1 MAFVNKTMLHIDHS
15 ELHSL
20 QQETSWEALPEE
32 ARTLSIAA
40 AFSLLRH
47 FERAQDRGEKV
58 FFPDM
63 YTPVG
68 VDLGFNMTQRFI
80 AVGDNV
86 LFREALN
93 KLIAALVNA
102 DYLEVS
108 LSQLHPGNLHYTLS
122 EAGRELLG
130 TPKEQQAQALLPV
143 LPLQSGVYLHYLK
156 QFYPVLLSHITVRE
170 LLPIV
175 LSVTPSY
182 PAAAPVKIRELVL
195 RECGFV
201 QGWYG
206 LSYLEQRIVEP
217 VIAQALSLLTREGY
231 LRTKTIH
238 EHTDSPLTLYSLSP
252 SAKELVA
259 RHEET
264 GVPASELSS
273 VLALVK
279 DEGTSITAEDIAA
292 TDALL
297 THMGVL
303 LLDTLNDHGADVE
316 LSLPSLEQ
324 VFDRDERI
332 QQASSNPYFVQIDA
346 QDYLYDVLTAHHYLS
361 ERETVYS
368 LGSAFAPALAQMVEP
383 SVQKLVAS
391 ALLDPA
397 AVDSL
402 PYPHQ
407 LLYPILKLVEENPR
421 ISYYDIYDELKL
433 ALDIP
438 YLQGEIAPHR
448 YKLTPRLRNRYSVA
462 MHVLKGERYLNALRE
477 GTGRTSRKNPERYEL
492 SEAGKELLKRF
503 PEGAP
508 EAVTA
513 RMAPLPPQSLKHKL
527 PQDIAAE
534 LQAREEALQAA
545 KEARAT
551 ERQARLAAREGA
563 SREPLAPVPGASPA
577 LLARPAGSPVAA
589 PTQATTAQA
598 PAEVPAAP
606 VAAATAQPAVPA
618 PAVSAPA
625 VSTPAAAPAQP
636 VVSAPAVSAAE
647 SSTALQV
654 AAAQVREA
662 LKRYRQVFRRE
673 ALAPAL
679 AQVSEERFRSIGFD
693 LFLMRG
699 YTVEALDAQGV
710 DGVATPATG
719 EKERAFYVRT
729 LRPVAGG
736 VLSASVQPQDI
747 TAFFLAIHARG
758 GQLGT
763 FITNAPFSD
772 EAYDEF
778 IRCSTK
784 YPNILVDLVSGDEL
798 QDRLIAHR
806 LGVVESANGLLELN
820 GEYFAG

>member
-32 ARTLSIAA
+32 ARTLSVAA

-143 LPLQSGVYLHYLK
+143 LPLLSGVYLYYLK
-156 QFYPVLLSHITVRE
+156 QFYPVLLSHITVHE

-175 LSVTPSY
+175 LSVTPAY

-252 SAKELVA
+252 SAKELVT

-279 DEGTSITAEDIAA
+279 DEGTSITAEDISA

-303 LLDTLNDHGADVE
+303 LLNTLNDHGADVE

-332 QQASSNPYFVQIDA
+332 QQASSNPYFAQIDA
-346 QDYLYDVLTAHHYLS
+346 QDYIYDVLIAHHYLS

-368 LGSAFAPALAQMVEP
+368 LGSALAPALAQMAEP
-383 SVQKLVAS
+383 SIQKLVAS

-397 AVDSL
+397 AVDAL

-407 LLYPILKLVEENPR
+407 LLHPILKLVEESPR

-438 YLQGEIAPHR
+438 YLQGEVAPHR

-545 KEARAT
+545 KEARAA

-589 PTQATTAQA
+589 SAQV
-598 PAEVPAAP
+598 PVEVPVAP
-606 VAAATAQPAVPA
+606 VAAAPIAT
-618 PAVSAPA
+618 
-625 VSTPAAAPAQP
+625 APAQP
-636 VVSAPAVSAAE
+636 VVSAPAVSTAE
-647 SSTALQV
+647 PSTALQV

-679 AQVSEERFRSIGFD
+679 AQVSEERFRRIGFD

-699 YTVEALDAQGV
+699 YTVEALEAQGV

-729 LRPVAGG
+729 LRPAANG

-806 LGVVESANGLLELN
+806 LGVVEGANGLLELN
-820 GEYFAG
+820 GEYFAS

>member
-32 ARTLSIAA
+32 ARALSVAA

-108 LSQLHPGNLHYTLS
+108 LSQLHPGNLHYALS

-143 LPLQSGVYLHYLK
+143 LPLLSGVYLYYLK

-175 LSVTPSY
+175 LSVTPAY

-252 SAKELVA
+252 SAKELVT

-346 QDYLYDVLTAHHYLS
+346 QDYLYDVLIAHHYLS

-368 LGSAFAPALAQMVEP
+368 LGPAFAPALAQMVEP

-397 AVDSL
+397 AVDAL

-407 LLYPILKLVEENPR
+407 LLHPILKIVEENPR

-438 YLQGEIAPHR
+438 YLQGEVAPHR

-545 KEARAT
+545 KEARAA

-589 PTQATTAQA
+589 VAQA
-598 PAEVPAAP
+598 PAEVPAAAP
-606 VAAATAQPAVPA
+606 VTSAASVVEPVA
-618 PAVSAPA
+618 PAVSAP
-625 VSTPAAAPAQP
+625 VVAPAQP
-636 VVSAPAVSAAE
+636 AVAVPVPASADP
-647 SSTALQV
+647 STALQV

-699 YTVEALDAQGV
+699 YTVEALEAQGV

-806 LGVVESANGLLELN
+806 LGVVEGTNGLLELN
-820 GEYFAG
+820 GEYFAS

>member
-32 ARTLSIAA
+32 ARTLSVAA

-143 LPLQSGVYLHYLK
+143 LPLLSGVYLYYLK

-175 LSVTPSY
+175 LSVTPAY

-252 SAKELVA
+252 SAKELVT

-273 VLALVK
+273 VLASVK
-279 DEGTSITAEDIAA
+279 DEGTSITAEDISA

-346 QDYLYDVLTAHHYLS
+346 QDYLYDVLIAHHYLS

-368 LGSAFAPALAQMVEP
+368 LGSAFAPALAQMAEP
-383 SVQKLVAS
+383 SIQKLVAS

-397 AVDSL
+397 AVDAL

-407 LLYPILKLVEENPR
+407 LLHPILKLVEESPR

-438 YLQGEIAPHR
+438 YLQGEVAPHR

-545 KEARAT
+545 KEARAA

-589 PTQATTAQA
+589 SAQV
-598 PAEVPAAP
+598 PVEVPVAP
-606 VAAATAQPAVPA
+606 VAAAPIAT
-618 PAVSAPA
+618 
-625 VSTPAAAPAQP
+625 APAQP
-636 VVSAPAVSAAE
+636 VISAPAVSAAE
-647 SSTALQV
+647 PSAALQV

-679 AQVSEERFRSIGFD
+679 AQVSEERFRRIGFD

-699 YTVEALDAQGV
+699 YTVEALEAQGV

-806 LGVVESANGLLELN
+806 LGVVEGTNGLLELN
-820 GEYFAG
+820 GEYFAS

>member
-20 QQETSWEALPEE
+20 QQEISWEALPEE
-32 ARTLSIAA
+32 ARALSVAA

-108 LSQLHPGNLHYTLS
+108 LSQLHPGNLHYALS

-143 LPLQSGVYLHYLK
+143 LPLLSGVYLYYLK

-175 LSVTPSY
+175 LSVTPAY

-252 SAKELVA
+252 SAKELVT

-273 VLALVK
+273 VLASVK
-279 DEGTSITAEDIAA
+279 DEGTSITAEDISA

-303 LLDTLNDHGADVE
+303 LLNTLNDHGADVE

-332 QQASSNPYFVQIDA
+332 QQASSNPYFAQIDA
-346 QDYLYDVLTAHHYLS
+346 QDYIYDVLIAHHYLS

-368 LGSAFAPALAQMVEP
+368 LGSALAPALAQMAEP
-383 SVQKLVAS
+383 SIQKLVAS

-397 AVDSL
+397 AVDAL

-407 LLYPILKLVEENPR
+407 LLHPILKLVEESPR

-438 YLQGEIAPHR
+438 YLQGEVAPHR

-545 KEARAT
+545 KEARAA

-589 PTQATTAQA
+589 SAQV
-598 PAEVPAAP
+598 PVEVPVAP
-606 VAAATAQPAVPA
+606 VAAAPIAT
-618 PAVSAPA
+618 
-625 VSTPAAAPAQP
+625 APAQP
-636 VVSAPAVSAAE
+636 VVSAPAVSTAE
-647 SSTALQV
+647 PSAALQV

-679 AQVSEERFRSIGFD
+679 AQVSEERFRRIGFD

-699 YTVEALDAQGV
+699 YTVEALEAQGV

-719 EKERAFYVRT
+719 EKERAFYVRA

-736 VLSASVQPQDI
+736 VLFASVQPQDI

-806 LGVVESANGLLELN
+806 LGVVEGANGLLELN

>member
-1 MAFVNKTMLHIDHS
+1 
-15 ELHSL
+15 
-20 QQETSWEALPEE
+20 
-32 ARTLSIAA
+32 
-40 AFSLLRH
+40 
-47 FERAQDRGEKV
+47 
-58 FFPDM
+58 M

-80 AVGDNV
+80 AVDDNV

-102 DYLEVS
+102 NYLEVS
-108 LSQLHPGNLHYTLS
+108 LSQLHPGNLHYSLS
-122 EAGRELLG
+122 KAGRELLG

-143 LPLQSGVYLHYLK
+143 LPLLSGVHLFYLK

-206 LSYLEQRIVEP
+206 LSYLEQRIIEP
-217 VIAQALSLLTREGY
+217 VIAKALSLLTREGY

-259 RHEET
+259 RYEET

-279 DEGTSITAEDIAA
+279 DEGASITAEDIAA

-332 QQASSNPYFVQIDA
+332 QQESSNPYFVQIDA
-346 QDYLYDVLTAHHYLS
+346 QDYLYDVLIAHHYLS
-361 ERETVYS
+361 EGETVYS

-397 AVDSL
+397 AVDAL

-407 LLYPILKLVEENPR
+407 LLHPILKLVEENPR
-421 ISYYDIYDELKL
+421 ISYYNIYDELKL

-438 YLQGEIAPHR
+438 YLQGEVAPHR

-492 SEAGKELLKRF
+492 SDAGKELLKRF

-545 KEARAT
+545 KEARAA

-563 SREPLAPVPGASPA
+563 SREQLAPVPGASPA

-589 PTQATTAQA
+589 TAQG
-598 PAEVPAAP
+598 PAEVPAGP
-606 VAAATAQPAVPA
+606 VAEATAQSAVPT
-618 PAVSAPA
+618 PAVSATEP
-625 VSTPAAAPAQP
+625 
-636 VVSAPAVSAAE
+636 
-647 SSTALQV
+647 STALQV

-699 YTVEALDAQGV
+699 YTVEALEAQGV
-710 DGVATPATG
+710 DGVAIPATG

-729 LRPVAGG
+729 LRPVAGS

-806 LGVVESANGLLELN
+806 LGVVEGTNGLLELN
-820 GEYFAG
+820 GEYFAI

>member
-20 QQETSWEALPEE
+20 QQETSWETLPEE
-32 ARTLSIAA
+32 ARTLSVAA

-143 LPLQSGVYLHYLK
+143 LPLLSGVYLYYLK

-175 LSVTPSY
+175 LSVTPAY

-231 LRTKTIH
+231 LRAKTIH

-279 DEGTSITAEDIAA
+279 DEGASITAEDIAA

-303 LLDTLNDHGADVE
+303 LLNTLNDHGADVE

-324 VFDRDERI
+324 VFDRDDRI
-332 QQASSNPYFVQIDA
+332 QQASSNPYFAQIDA
-346 QDYLYDVLTAHHYLS
+346 QDYIYDVLIAHHYLS

-368 LGSAFAPALAQMVEP
+368 LGSALAPALAQMAEP
-383 SVQKLVAS
+383 SIQKLVAS

-397 AVDSL
+397 AVDAL

-407 LLYPILKLVEENPR
+407 LLHPILKLVEESPR

-438 YLQGEIAPHR
+438 YLQGEVAPHR

-545 KEARAT
+545 KEARAA

-589 PTQATTAQA
+589 SAQV
-598 PAEVPAAP
+598 PVEVPVAP
-606 VAAATAQPAVPA
+606 VAAAPIAT
-618 PAVSAPA
+618 
-625 VSTPAAAPAQP
+625 APAQP
-636 VVSAPAVSAAE
+636 VVSAPAVSTAE
-647 SSTALQV
+647 PSTALQV

-679 AQVSEERFRSIGFD
+679 AQVSEERFRRIGFD

-699 YTVEALDAQGV
+699 YTVEALEAQGV

-729 LRPVAGG
+729 LRPAANG

-806 LGVVESANGLLELN
+806 LGVVEGANGLLELN
-820 GEYFAG
+820 GEYFAS

>member
-32 ARTLSIAA
+32 ARALSVAA

-143 LPLQSGVYLHYLK
+143 LPLLSGVYLYYLK

-175 LSVTPSY
+175 LSVTPAY

-206 LSYLEQRIVEP
+206 LSYLEQRIIEP

-252 SAKELVA
+252 SAKELVT

-273 VLALVK
+273 VLASVK
-279 DEGTSITAEDIAA
+279 DEGTSITAEDISA

-303 LLDTLNDHGADVE
+303 LLNTLNDHGADVE

-332 QQASSNPYFVQIDA
+332 QQASSNPYFAQIDA
-346 QDYLYDVLTAHHYLS
+346 QDYIYDVLIAHHYLS

-368 LGSAFAPALAQMVEP
+368 LGSALAPALAQMAEP
-383 SVQKLVAS
+383 SIQKLVAS

-397 AVDSL
+397 AVDAL

-407 LLYPILKLVEENPR
+407 LLHPILKLVEESPR

-438 YLQGEIAPHR
+438 YLQGEVAPHR

-545 KEARAT
+545 KEARAA

-563 SREPLAPVPGASPA
+563 SRESLAPVPGASPA

-589 PTQATTAQA
+589 SAQV
-598 PAEVPAAP
+598 PVEVPVAP
-606 VAAATAQPAVPA
+606 VAAAPIATAPAQPAVSTAEP
-618 PAVSAPA
+618 SA
-625 VSTPAAAPAQP
+625 
-636 VVSAPAVSAAE
+636 
-647 SSTALQV
+647 ALQV

-679 AQVSEERFRSIGFD
+679 AQVSEERFRRIGFD

-699 YTVEALDAQGV
+699 YTVEALEAQGV

-719 EKERAFYVRT
+719 EKERAFYVRA
-729 LRPVAGG
+729 LRPAANG

-758 GQLGT
+758 GQLGS

-806 LGVVESANGLLELN
+806 LGVVEGANGLLELN

>member
-20 QQETSWEALPEE
+20 QQEISWEALPEE
-32 ARTLSIAA
+32 ARALSVAA

-108 LSQLHPGNLHYTLS
+108 LSQLHPGNLHYALS

-143 LPLQSGVYLHYLK
+143 LPLLSGVYLYYLK
-156 QFYPVLLSHITVRE
+156 QFYPVLLSHITVHE

-175 LSVTPSY
+175 LSVTPAY

-252 SAKELVA
+252 SAKELVT

-279 DEGTSITAEDIAA
+279 DEGTSITAEDISA

-303 LLDTLNDHGADVE
+303 LLNTLNDHGADVE

-324 VFDRDERI
+324 VFDRDDRI
-332 QQASSNPYFVQIDA
+332 QQASSNPYFAQIDA
-346 QDYLYDVLTAHHYLS
+346 QDYIYDVLIAHHYLS

-368 LGSAFAPALAQMVEP
+368 LGSALAPALAQMAEP
-383 SVQKLVAS
+383 SIQKLVAS

-397 AVDSL
+397 AVDAL

-407 LLYPILKLVEENPR
+407 LLHPILKLVEESPR

-438 YLQGEIAPHR
+438 YLQGEVAPHR

-545 KEARAT
+545 KEARAA

-589 PTQATTAQA
+589 SAQV
-598 PAEVPAAP
+598 PVEVPVAP
-606 VAAATAQPAVPA
+606 VAAAPIAT
-618 PAVSAPA
+618 
-625 VSTPAAAPAQP
+625 APAQP
-636 VVSAPAVSAAE
+636 VVSAPAVSTAE
-647 SSTALQV
+647 PSTALQV

-679 AQVSEERFRSIGFD
+679 AQVSEERFRRIGFD

-699 YTVEALDAQGV
+699 YTVEALEAQGV

-729 LRPVAGG
+729 LRPAANG

-806 LGVVESANGLLELN
+806 LGVVQSANGLLGLN
-820 GEYFAG
+820 GEYFTG

>member
-32 ARTLSIAA
+32 ARTLSVAA

-93 KLIAALVNA
+93 KLITALVNA

-143 LPLQSGVYLHYLK
+143 LPLLSGVYLYYLK

-206 LSYLEQRIVEP
+206 LSYLEQRIIEP

-252 SAKELVA
+252 SAKDLVE
-259 RHEET
+259 RYEET

-279 DEGTSITAEDIAA
+279 DEGASITAEDIAA

-368 LGSAFAPALAQMVEP
+368 LGPAFAPALAQMAEP

-421 ISYYDIYDELKL
+421 ISYYDIYDELKI

-438 YLQGEIAPHR
+438 YLQGEVAPHR

-545 KEARAT
+545 KEARAA

-589 PTQATTAQA
+589 SAQV
-598 PAEVPAAP
+598 PVEVPVAP
-606 VAAATAQPAVPA
+606 VAAAPIAT
-618 PAVSAPA
+618 
-625 VSTPAAAPAQP
+625 APAQP
-636 VVSAPAVSAAE
+636 VVSAPAVSTAE
-647 SSTALQV
+647 PSTALQV

-806 LGVVESANGLLELN
+806 LGVVEGANGLLELN

>member
-32 ARTLSIAA
+32 ARALSVAA

-80 AVGDNV
+80 AVDDNV

-102 DYLEVS
+102 NYLEVS
-108 LSQLHPGNLHYTLS
+108 LSQLHPGNLHYSLS
-122 EAGRELLG
+122 KAGRELLG

-143 LPLQSGVYLHYLK
+143 LPLLSGVHLFYLE

-206 LSYLEQRIVEP
+206 LSYLEQRIIEP
-217 VIAQALSLLTREGY
+217 VIAKALSLLTREGY

-259 RHEET
+259 RYEET

-279 DEGTSITAEDIAA
+279 DEGASITAEDIAA

-332 QQASSNPYFVQIDA
+332 QQESSNPYFVQIDA
-346 QDYLYDVLTAHHYLS
+346 QDYLYDVLIAHHYLS
-361 ERETVYS
+361 EGETVYS

-397 AVDSL
+397 AVDAL

-407 LLYPILKLVEENPR
+407 LLHPILKLVEENPR
-421 ISYYDIYDELKL
+421 ISYYNIYDELKL

-438 YLQGEIAPHR
+438 YLQGEVAPHR

-492 SEAGKELLKRF
+492 SDAGKELLKRF

-545 KEARAT
+545 KEARAA

-589 PTQATTAQA
+589 TAQG
-598 PAEVPAAP
+598 PAEVPAGP
-606 VAAATAQPAVPA
+606 VAEATAQ
-618 PAVSAPA
+618 SA
-625 VSTPAAAPAQP
+625 VSTPA
-636 VVSAPAVSAAE
+636 VSATEP
-647 SSTALQV
+647 STALQV

-699 YTVEALDAQGV
+699 YTVEALEAQGV
-710 DGVATPATG
+710 DGVAIPATG

-729 LRPVAGG
+729 LRPVAGS

-806 LGVVESANGLLELN
+806 LGVVEGTNGLLELN
-820 GEYFAG
+820 GEYFAI

>member
-32 ARTLSIAA
+32 ARTLSVAA

-93 KLIAALVNA
+93 KLITALVNA

-143 LPLQSGVYLHYLK
+143 LPLLSGVYLYYLK

-206 LSYLEQRIVEP
+206 LSYLEQRIIEP

-252 SAKELVA
+252 SAKDLVE
-259 RHEET
+259 RYEET

-279 DEGTSITAEDIAA
+279 NESASITAEDIAA

-332 QQASSNPYFVQIDA
+332 QQASSNPYFVQINA

-368 LGSAFAPALAQMVEP
+368 LGPAFAPALAQMVEP

-421 ISYYDIYDELKL
+421 ISYYDIYDELKI

-438 YLQGEIAPHR
+438 YLQGEVAPHR

-545 KEARAT
+545 KEARAA

-589 PTQATTAQA
+589 SAQV
-598 PAEVPAAP
+598 PVEVPVAP
-606 VAAATAQPAVPA
+606 VAAAPIAT
-618 PAVSAPA
+618 
-625 VSTPAAAPAQP
+625 APAQP
-636 VVSAPAVSAAE
+636 VVSAPAVSTAE
-647 SSTALQV
+647 PSAALQV

-679 AQVSEERFRSIGFD
+679 AQVSEERFRRIGFD

-699 YTVEALDAQGV
+699 YTVEALEAQGV

-806 LGVVESANGLLELN
+806 LGVVEGTNGLLELN